1 MINIRY
7 PYSAHICTRSSFAN
21 FETVYHYRDWC
32 TTNNPKYEFW
42 QKLRNLKNSLPTL
55 DATSS
60 STLHI
65 QISIS
70 ERSSGWAI
78 NYISRCH
85 AAASRVKRSKFDS
98 NLCRRVPLKVK
109 IWRIAWS
116 IKSFAKI
123 HKLPTQTNLVTF
135 RWYFTLRK
143 NQSSGGEVLM
153 NRLNCTENYIFLKYV
168 PKS

>member
-1 MINIRY
+1 MIIIGY

-42 QKLRNLKNSLPTL
+42 QKLKNLKSSLPTL
-55 DATSS
+55 GATSS

-65 QISIS
+65 TKYQDQRDHLVGQSTILADAALPPP
-70 ERSSGWAI
+70 GW
-78 NYISRCH
+78 
-85 AAASRVKRSKFDS
+85 KFDS

-135 RWYFTLRK
+135 RWYLTLRK

-153 NRLNCTENYIFLKYV
+153 NRLNCTENYIF
-168 PKS
+168 

>member
-1 MINIRY
+1 MIDI
-7 PYSAHICTRSSFAN
+7 
-21 FETVYHYRDWC
+21 E
-32 TTNNPKYEFW
+32 
-42 QKLRNLKNSLPTL
+42 
-55 DATSS
+55 
-60 STLHI
+60 I

-168 PKS
+168 PKSSFFQGKWKYTEKNTFLEKYKFFLDLGQATIMRWRSIMLER

>member
-1 MINIRY
+1 MINIGY

-65 QISIS
+65 SKYQYQRDHLVGQSTILADATLPPPGWKDPTFWFQPLP
-70 ERSSGWAI
+70 ESSAKSQDLTNCLI
-78 NYISRCH
+78 NQ
-85 AAASRVKRSKFDS
+85 KFRQ
-98 NLCRRVPLKVK
+98 N
-109 IWRIAWS
+109 
-116 IKSFAKI
+116 
-123 HKLPTQTNLVTF
+123 TQTSNT
-135 RWYFTLRK
+135 
-143 NQSSGGEVLM
+143 NQS
-153 NRLNCTENYIFLKYV
+153 CHF
-168 PKS
+168 